1 MTLPQDPFIL
11 LSFVNMKLR
20 DLYPSLSALCEDLN
34 ENEEAVRD
42 KLAKIGYFYDEKTNR
57 FV

>member
-1 MTLPQDPFIL
+1 ML